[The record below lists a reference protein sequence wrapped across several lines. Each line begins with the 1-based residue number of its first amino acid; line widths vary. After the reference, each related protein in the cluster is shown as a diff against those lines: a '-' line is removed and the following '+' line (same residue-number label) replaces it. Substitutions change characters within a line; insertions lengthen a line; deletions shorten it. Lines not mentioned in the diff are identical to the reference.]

1 MASSIET
8 TSTTTTLKNNGNT
21 YATVDTNDDVTI
33 TNDLAVSG
41 TLNTTGLITS
51 TAASGENKLTVKADA
66 ASQQASLSLQVQA
79 GTPGQTVMYMGKVG
93 ATTNGQVGY
102 NPNNDKMTFFT
113 NNSEKMAID
122 TSGNVGIGTTS
133 PDLKMEIVDTSSGAS
148 KDGLLLTNYGAAS
161 NTETG
166 IFFSPTEADGAIRG
180 ARISA
185 LNDGAA
191 DSNSVALKFSTG
203 LGAPPVERM
212 RITSAGSVG
221 IGTSTPSTGY
231 GGAISNVK
239 LALRGAGAGGNNGTA
254 TLLVGG
260 DNNHYSSIT
269 SEHTGGGL
277 TYLSFGTSPNAG
289 NPTEKMRIAANGNTT
304 FYEGQ
309 VTQSRAGN
317 TELMSLNTT
326 GTVKGGIQCLSNA
339 TVRLGST
346 SNHPTEIVQQNTV
359 RMIVHTNG
367 NVTPGSDNSNELGGA
382 SYRWTAVYATNGSI
396 QTSDAREKTDVRK
409 FTDNEIAAAKD
420 LSKEI
425 GMFQWLEAIEKKGKD
440 KARQHVG
447 FTVQKAI
454 EIMEGHDLDPMAYGF
469 ICYNEWEDEFVD
481 TEVDGKEKR
490 VQKLKAGDRYSF
502 RQDQLNLFIARG
514 IEARI
519 AKLEGSK

>member
-41 TLNTTGLITS
+41 TLNTTGVFVHNDVGAAVDFRVEGDTKPFLLF
-51 TAASGENKLTVKADA
+51 ASGTEDKVGINTAGVIAQLTVEKTDSEGNIAI
-66 ASQQASLSLQVQA
+66 SSTQASDNGDLGEFQFWNRTNAGSGSGTSFVNDVAAIKGQMEGTGNNSGGSLHFYTKPD
-79 GTPGQTVMYMGKVG
+79 GETKTE
-93 ATTNGQVGY
+93 
-102 NPNNDKMTFFT
+102 KMT
-113 NNSEKMAID
+113 ID
-122 TSGNVGIGTTS
+122 GVGNVGIGCTPAKKLNVSSSAEIARFDGTAAANDHTISIKNNSQTTN
-133 PDLKMEIVDTSSGAS
+133 TSTNIFFADRHGASSYASSYIRGTASGTSVLNFATGGTNFTNIYDSGA
-148 KDGLLLTNYGAAS
+148 
-161 NTETG
+161 
-166 IFFSPTEADGAIRG
+166 PT
-180 ARISA
+180 
-185 LNDGAA
+185 
-191 DSNSVALKFSTG
+191 
-203 LGAPPVERM
+203 
-212 RITSAGSVG
+212 
-221 IGTSTPSTGY
+221 
-231 GGAISNVK
+231 VK
-239 LALRGAGAGGNNGTA
+239 M
-254 TLLVGG
+254 
-260 DNNHYSSIT
+260 S
-269 SEHTGGGL
+269 
-277 TYLSFGTSPNAG
+277 
-289 NPTEKMRIAANGNTT
+289 IAANGNTT

-309 VTQSRAGN
+309 VTQSKAGN

-326 GTVKGGIQCLSNA
+326 GTVKGGIQCLSNQS
-339 TVRLGST
+339 VRLGST

-359 RMIVHTNG
+359 RLIVHTNG

-396 QTSDAREKTDVRK
+396 QTSDAREKTKVRK

-519 AKLEGSK
+519 AKLEAKK